1 MSAGKRHGGFVLVAV
16 LWLLAIFS
24 IVALGYS
31 RTTRFKTL
39 ELVNEL
45 RFVSEEYAH
54 WNGLEKASFHV
65 DLYRRNMKKF
75 LLTENE
81 SVFTESIVNLMWFP
95 RYEAYTL
102 SMDNMAYYVRVE
114 HVGSRISFSRMSNEM
129 WPEVLLA
136 CGIEDIQEQR
146 NIIDALADW
155 QDADNLLHMDGAEQ
169 DFYDGLDPAYACKN
183 APVNDIDE
191 LLLVRGITP
200 ELLYGD
206 LEHPGLVDFL
216 CIEGKSDKLD
226 INAANPLT
234 FRIVR
239 GLPDNVVE
247 HIVSRRQT
255 RPFANISEAAE
266 LMGLEAA
273 GELMR
278 FYHVLPVSGNIRLI
292 IGNTP
297 DLGSEVRTTTRTLS
311 R

>member
-1 MSAGKRHGGFVLVAV
+1 MSAGKWQAGFVLVAV

-31 RTTRFKTL
+31 RTTRFKSL

-45 RFVSEEYAH
+45 RLVNEEYAH
-54 WNGLEKASFHV
+54 WSGLEKASFHV
-65 DLYRRNMKKF
+65 DLYQKNSKRF
-75 LLTENE
+75 LLSENE
-81 SVFTESIVNLMWFP
+81 SGFTDNIVNLMWFP
-95 RYEAYTL
+95 RYEIYAM
-102 SMDNMAYYVRVE
+102 SMNDMEYFVRVE
-114 HVGSRISFSRMSNEM
+114 PVGSRIAISRMSNEM
-129 WPEVLLA
+129 WQEVLMA
-136 CGIEDIQEQR
+136 CGVDDMQEQR
-146 NIIDALADW
+146 NIIGALADW

-169 DFYDGLDPAYACKN
+169 EYYDGLEPAYVCKN
-183 APVNDIDE
+183 SPVNVIDE

-200 ELLYGD
+200 DLLYGTP
-206 LEHPGLVDFL
+206 EHPGLVDFL
-216 CIEGKSDKLD
+216 CVEGKSDKLD

-239 GLPDNVVE
+239 GLSDNVVDR
-247 HIVSRRQT
+247 IVSRRQT
-255 RPFANISEAAE
+255 GPFANISEVAE

-278 FYHVLPVSGNIRLI
+278 FFHVLPASANIRLI

-297 DLGSEVRTTTRTLS
+297 DLGSEVRTTTRTLF